1 MKVASSA
8 HRLRRL
14 CSAAGCLYLLAAVGL
29 GLIASPRA
37 PWHDHIV
44 IGAHGFKEWAQAVA
58 VHRHTEEGWR
68 TPAEAGT
75 TPIPVSGITPQDR
88 PRVLSIARNL
98 DGAGAPVVDLNSQ
111 TASARDPIEKLVVPR
126 AVERFLPPA
135 VHTPRPLVVP
145 VPDPP
150 PRVSS

>member
-1 MKVASSA
+1 MRVTSRS

-111 TASARDPIEKLVVPR
+111 AASGRGPIERLAVPQ
-126 AVERFLPPA
+126 AGERFSPPA
-135 VHTPRPLVVP
+135 AHALRPLIVL